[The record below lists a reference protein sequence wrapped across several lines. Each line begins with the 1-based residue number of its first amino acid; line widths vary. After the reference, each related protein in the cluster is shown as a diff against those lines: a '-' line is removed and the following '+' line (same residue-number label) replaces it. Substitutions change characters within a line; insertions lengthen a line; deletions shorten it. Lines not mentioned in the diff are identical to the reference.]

1 MFKKE
6 KSQESK
12 YKVLLVAYK
21 DLTKEMETELLYY
34 FISNIR
40 NKKEIEENVS
50 ASDKSSS
57 GLSFRTGIYH
67 NWFKDTILERL
78 NEDYKLGIVEI
89 PKSYGD
95 SDEVKLKELDEKFG
109 DNILIVATAEL

>member
-6 KSQESK
+6 ESQESK

-21 DLTKEMETELLYY
+21 DLAEDMEKELLYY

-40 NKKEIEENVS
+40 SKEEIEENVS

-57 GLSFRTGIYH
+57 GLSFRTGVYH
-67 NWFKDTILERL
+67 SWFKDTILEKL
-78 NEDYKLGIVEI
+78 NEGYKLGIVEI
-89 PKSYGD
+89 PKSYGN
-95 SDEVKLKELDEKFG
+95 SGEVKLKALDEKFG
-109 DNILIVATAEL
+109 ENILIVAIDEL

>member
-21 DLTKEMETELLYY
+21 DLTEEMEKDLLHY
-34 FISNIR
+34 FISTIK
-40 NKKEIEENVS
+40 NKKEIEENVFG
-50 ASDKSSS
+50 SDKSSS

-67 NWFKDTILERL
+67 KWFKDTILEKL
-78 NEDYKLGIVEI
+78 NEEYRLGIVEI
-89 PKSYGD
+89 PKSYGN
-95 SDEVKLKELDEKFG
+95 SDEIKLKELDEKFG
-109 DNILIVATAEL
+109 DNILVVATEEL

>member
-21 DLTKEMETELLYY
+21 DLTEDMEKELLYY

-40 NKKEIEENVS
+40 SKKEIEENVFG
-50 ASDKSSS
+50 SDKSSS

-67 NWFKDTILERL
+67 NWFKDTILEKL
-78 NEDYKLGIVEI
+78 NEEYRLGIVEI
-89 PKSYGD
+89 PKSYGN

-109 DNILIVATAEL
+109 GNILVVATEEL